1 MTIDY
6 GQADIAAFKQ
16 GALSGHIKFDP
27 QAVDDVVRVY
37 DVLIEGLRKE
47 ISKIQNI
54 AVMTSFG
61 GFPSTQQLAAGFAR
75 KADELNVVL
84 KQFIIGAM
92 QLQEAYLIAA
102 GKTTEAEAK
111 NTQVLQAIGRDL
123 DAERPGV

>member
-1 MTIDY
+1 TSPRRCTFQPHDSSL
-6 GQADIAAFKQ
+6 DNPNHRSWQ
-16 GALSGHIKFDP
+16 G
-27 QAVDDVVRVY
+27 
-37 DVLIEGLRKE
+37 
-47 ISKIQNI
+47 ISVHFLNHQSQHDRWIR
-54 AVMTSFG
+54 A
-61 GFPSTQQLAAGFAR
+61 QQLAAGFAR

>member
-1 MTIDY
+1 MAPKVTIDY

-61 GFPSTQQLAAGFAR
+61 GFPSTQPGSTGVVVSGLRVCGAQTTGCEAWGGRWSVQLFHCLSWSVR
-75 KADELNVVL
+75 
-84 KQFIIGAM
+84 
-92 QLQEAYLIAA
+92 
-102 GKTTEAEAK
+102 
-111 NTQVLQAIGRDL
+111 
-123 DAERPGV
+123 